1 MGKNKSKTR
10 KRQLSTETGDE
21 QRKKLSLHLQETDP
35 EFYEF
40 LKDEDPDIFTDG
52 TLEGYLDE
60 LNEAELEADEEE
72 MYDKDGNDIED
83 SFFAEDDDSEF
94 EEENAAEDDFE
105 ADVDADQ
112 PFEETV
118 LQKLKDNKMSALR
131 FIVGKFAAAVA
142 EVGVDVSKFAVSGTV
157 NGIEDVNAVLRYC
170 FTLFPSMWINIVK
183 SNATPSKRSRKKG
196 KWRKLFPLVRTYL
209 RLLLRLIP
217 ELQNDDV
224 LAATLAHVLKVIQYY
239 SVLLRTSQMLLRVE
253 TKLISVWTTKEE
265 KCRRLAYDCIEKLVK
280 MLPEDVYEMVFRRM
294 YLAYV
299 RNSKIITYS
308 NWSSV
313 HLMQDCF
320 SSLCAVQ
327 PSITYKNAFLFIRQL
342 AISLRNA
349 YTQNTKK
356 AINSVHS
363 WHFVQSIN
371 LWCHVLVQHPN
382 QRIWHPL
389 RYPVV
394 QVSFG
399 CMRLLPSAKCL
410 PLIFLI
416 TRSLLKLSENCKQF
430 IPVHLTLIKILQMV
444 DLDGKVKRSSLKPI
458 DFDCT
463 LKVSSSQILE
473 SGFKV
478 AVMENFIELL
488 LKFFHLHR
496 FNVAF
501 PELIFIPLQRLNK
514 YVKKCRCAEFSMQI
528 KDLCGV
534 LRKQSAF
541 IVERRRGALTRFA
554 KKPAS
559 ELIIADK
566 GQSPLELHFCKF
578 NAIKQR
584 EKDIKN
590 FISNE
595 EEVAENDLKRAT
607 KVKAV
612 KKQKMNDENQKQ
624 SNKKTNENKFSKMH
638 NNSVGNNHSNEDLL
652 IRIKEMTLTE
662 ELLTLFSKA
671 NELEEQSIVIHEM
684 RKITE
689 ITEREKLCSRLE
701 TYFQSCNENVNVVL
715 FGSSVNGFGWQNS
728 DVDMTVFYRN
738 TPTESKEV
746 VDSPGSPVEQFYK
759 LLQKWP
765 GLEGKAHL
773 VQSKRCPLI
782 HFHCNGNYRCELSLN
797 NMHSVRTTRWLRQFA
812 DTYGEWLPRLASL
825 IRFWISEFMDS
836 KEENFNSYPL
846 LLILITFLRQSGYIP
861 CKSDFSEDEMS
872 QLTLQQ
878 QNNCKKV
885 PSVSRLFA
893 KFVCFLHQLP
903 FTLRDVVF
911 QPRRADVVSS
921 MEFLAESSQL
931 AIDKS
936 VDNLFKF
943 SHVNVQDPLDCTHN
957 PAASIRRNAAFLFRI
972 FVERTWRMV
981 VKSVLSDGG
990 SKLALCPR
998 LFSIHPEGEAEEEDE
1013 KDDDD
1018 GSNDGTMDFREM
1030 DRSIECIGKY
1040 RVLIKPNAFIYDCL
1054 QREMVEKRLVVDSG
1068 ESFRLFFHLSLR
1080 TVLYTL
1086 KEIYLFN
1093 VDTVKATGDLN
1104 DQLNAALADPSNCPQ
1119 RFSVGAFEFHCRS
1132 TASTWIHRGSVAKR
1146 LCFHC
1151 PESKFPHNCEVCIS
1165 KALIDDTDSSSFL
1178 LKLAG
1183 LLVNN
1188 KHRLYVELRMDSE
1201 YRMDLGDFCKSFSEM
1216 LVRMQNHCFEYF
1228 TSTSTSNN
1236 DTDHQAQS
1244 AVL

>member
-1 MGKNKSKTR
+1 MCFIIV
-10 KRQLSTETGDE
+10 RQA
-21 QRKKLSLHLQETDP
+21 KW
-35 EFYEF
+35 
-40 LKDEDPDIFTDG
+40 
-52 TLEGYLDE
+52 
-60 LNEAELEADEEE
+60 EE
-72 MYDKDGNDIED
+72 M
-83 SFFAEDDDSEF
+83 
-94 EEENAAEDDFE
+94 
-105 ADVDADQ
+105 
-112 PFEETV
+112 
-118 LQKLKDNKMSALR
+118 
-131 FIVGKFAAAVA
+131 
-142 EVGVDVSKFAVSGTV
+142 
-157 NGIEDVNAVLRYC
+157 
-170 FTLFPSMWINIVK
+170 
-183 SNATPSKRSRKKG
+183 
-196 KWRKLFPLVRTYL
+196 
-209 RLLLRLIP
+209 
-217 ELQNDDV
+217 
-224 LAATLAHVLKVIQYY
+224 
-239 SVLLRTSQMLLRVE
+239 TS
-253 TKLISVWTTKEE
+253 
-265 KCRRLAYDCIEKLVK
+265 
-280 MLPEDVYEMVFRRM
+280 
-294 YLAYV
+294 
-299 RNSKIITYS
+299 
-308 NWSSV
+308 
-313 HLMQDCF
+313 
-320 SSLCAVQ
+320 
-327 PSITYKNAFLFIRQL
+327 
-342 AISLRNA
+342 
-349 YTQNTKK
+349 
-356 AINSVHS
+356 
-363 WHFVQSIN
+363 
-371 LWCHVLVQHPN
+371 
-382 QRIWHPL
+382 
-389 RYPVV
+389 
-394 QVSFG
+394 
-399 CMRLLPSAKCL
+399 
-410 PLIFLI
+410 
-416 TRSLLKLSENCKQF
+416 
-430 IPVHLTLIKILQMV
+430 
-444 DLDGKVKRSSLKPI
+444 
-458 DFDCT
+458 
-463 LKVSSSQILE
+463 
-473 SGFKV
+473 
-478 AVMENFIELL
+478 
-488 LKFFHLHR
+488 
-496 FNVAF
+496 
-501 PELIFIPLQRLNK
+501 
-514 YVKKCRCAEFSMQI
+514 
-528 KDLCGV
+528 
-534 LRKQSAF
+534 
-541 IVERRRGALTRFA
+541 
-554 KKPAS
+554 
-559 ELIIADK
+559 
-566 GQSPLELHFCKF
+566 
-578 NAIKQR
+578 
-584 EKDIKN
+584 
-590 FISNE
+590 
-595 EEVAENDLKRAT
+595 
-607 KVKAV
+607 
-612 KKQKMNDENQKQ
+612 
-624 SNKKTNENKFSKMH
+624 
-638 NNSVGNNHSNEDLL
+638 
-652 IRIKEMTLTE
+652 TE

-728 DVDMTVFYRN
+728 DVDMAVFYRS

-836 KEENFNSYPL
+836 KEEKFNSYPL

-903 FTLRDVVF
+903 LTLRDVVF
-911 QPRRADVVSS
+911 QPRRADIVSS
-921 MEFLAESSQL
+921 MEFLTESSQL
-931 AIDKS
+931 SIDKS

-1018 GSNDGTMDFREM
+1018 GSDDGTMDFREM

-1040 RVLIKPNAFIYDCL
+1040 RVLIKPNAFVYDCL

-1086 KEIYLFN
+1086 EEIYLFK

-1104 DQLNAALADPSNCPQ
+1104 DQLNAALANPSNCPQ

>member
-1 MGKNKSKTR
+1 MEKNKGKTR

-21 QRKKLSLHLQETDP
+21 ERKKLSLHLQETDP

-40 LKDEDPDIFTDG
+40 LKDEDPDIFRDG

-60 LNEAELEADEEE
+60 LNEAELEVDEEE
-72 MYDKDGNDIED
+72 MYDEDGNDIED
-83 SFFAEDDDSEF
+83 SFSAEDEDSEF
-94 EEENAAEDDFE
+94 EDENTAEDDFE
-105 ADVDADQ
+105 ADVDANQ

-118 LQKLKDNKMSALR
+118 LQKLKNDKMSALR

-209 RLLLRLIP
+209 KLLLRLIP
-217 ELQNDDV
+217 ELQNADV
-224 LAATLAHVLKVIQYY
+224 LAATLTHVLKVIQYY
-239 SVLLRTSQMLLRVE
+239 SVLLRTSKMLLR
-253 TKLISVWTTKEE
+253 KLISVWTTKEE
-265 KCRRLAYDCIEKLVK
+265 KCRKLAYDCIEKLVK
-280 MLPEDVYEMVFRRM
+280 MLPEDVYEMRM

-320 SSLCAVQ
+320 SSLCLVQ

-394 QVSFG
+394 QIVAFSKVF
-399 CMRLLPSAKCL
+399 AFDVFDHEK
-410 PLIFLI
+410 FA
-416 TRSLLKLSENCKQF
+416 E
-430 IPVHLTLIKILQMV
+430 
-444 DLDGKVKRSSLKPI
+444 VKRKLQ
-458 DFDCT
+458 T
-463 LKVSSSQILE
+463 ILE

-488 LKFFHLHR
+488 LNFFHLHR

-528 KDLCGV
+528 KDLCEV
-534 LRKQSAF
+534 LRKQSAY
-541 IVERRRGALTRFA
+541 IVERRQGAVTEFA
-554 KKPAS
+554 KKHAL
-559 ELIIADK
+559 ELNIADK

-578 NAIKQR
+578 KAIKQR

-590 FISNE
+590 FIYNE
-595 EEVAENDLKRAT
+595 EDIAENDLKRAT
-607 KVKAV
+607 KVKTV
-612 KKQKMNDENQKQ
+612 KRQKMNDEKQKQ
-624 SNKKTNENKFSKMH
+624 SNKKTSENKFSKMH
-638 NNSVGNNHSNEDLL
+638 NDSVDNKHSNEDLVVDW
-652 IRIKEMTLTE
+652 KEMAPSE
-662 ELLTLFSKA
+662 ELLSLFSKA
-671 NELEEQSIVIHEM
+671 NELEQQSIVIHEM
-684 RKITE
+684 QKITE
-689 ITEREKLCSRLE
+689 ITEREKLCNRLE
-701 TYFQSCNENVNVVL
+701 KYFQRCHENVDVVL

-728 DVDMTVFYRN
+728 DVDMTIFYRS
-738 TPTESKEV
+738 TPTKSKEA
-746 VDSPGSPVEQFYK
+746 VDSSGASIEKFYK

-782 HFHCNGNYRCELSLN
+782 HFRCDGNYKCELSLN
-797 NMHSVRTTRWLRQFA
+797 NIHSVRTTRWLRQFA
-812 DTYGEWLPRLASL
+812 NKYSEWLPRLASL
-825 IRFWISEFMDS
+825 IRFWISEYMNS
-836 KEENFNSYPL
+836 KDEKFNSYPL
-846 LLILITFLRQSGYIP
+846 LLILITFLRQNGYIP
-861 CKSDFSEDEMS
+861 YKCDLSEDEMS
-872 QLTLQQ
+872 ELTLQEE
-878 QNNCKKV
+878 NCKKI

-893 KFVCFLHQLP
+893 KFVYFLDQLP
-903 FTLRDVVF
+903 LTLRDVVF

-921 MEFLAESSQL
+921 MEFLAESSRL
-931 AIDKS
+931 AVDKS

-972 FVERTWRMV
+972 FVQRTWRMV
-981 VKSVLSDGG
+981 VKSVLPDSG
-990 SKLALCPR
+990 SKLALYPE
-998 LFSIHPEGEAEEEDE
+998 LFSIHPAGEAEDDDN
-1013 KDDDD
+1013 DDDD
-1018 GSNDGTMDFREM
+1018 DEGSGDETKDFREM
-1030 DRSIECIGKY
+1030 DRSIECVGKY

-1054 QREMVEKRLVVDSG
+1054 QREMIEKCLFSDSG
-1068 ESFRLFFHLSLR
+1068 ESFRLFFHYTLR
-1080 TVLYTL
+1080 TILYTL

-1093 VDTVKATGDLN
+1093 MDNAKATGDLN
-1104 DQLNAALADPSNCPQ
+1104 DQLNAVLVNFSNCPK
-1119 RFSVGAFEFHCRS
+1119 RFNVGAFELHCQS

-1146 LCFHC
+1146 LCLHC

-1165 KALIDDTDSSSFL
+1165 KALFDVTDSSPFL
-1178 LKLAG
+1178 LKLVG

-1188 KHRLYVELRMDSE
+1188 KDRLYLELKMDSE
-1201 YRMDLGDFCKSFSEM
+1201 YKMDLGDFCKSFSEM
-1216 LVRMQNHCFEYF
+1216 LVRMQNHCFEHF
-1228 TSTSTSNN
+1228 SSTSISNN

>member
-1 MGKNKSKTR
+1 MEKNKSKTR
-10 KRQLSTETGDE
+10 KRQLSTETSDE

-60 LNEAELEADEEE
+60 LNEAGLEEE
-72 MYDKDGNDIED
+72 MYDEDGNDTED
-83 SFFAEDDDSEF
+83 SFSADDDDSEF
-94 EEENAAEDDFE
+94 GDENTAEDDFE
-105 ADVDADQ
+105 ADVDDNQ

-118 LQKLKDNKMSALR
+118 LHKLKNDKISALR

-157 NGIEDVNAVLRYC
+157 NGIEDVNAILRYC

-183 SNATPSKRSRKKG
+183 SNAIPSKRSRKKG

-209 RLLLRLIP
+209 KLLLRLIP
-217 ELQNDDV
+217 ELQNADV
-224 LAATLAHVLKVIQYY
+224 LAATLTHVLKVIQYY
-239 SVLLRTSQMLLRVE
+239 SVLLRTSKMLLR
-253 TKLISVWTTKEE
+253 KLISVWTTKEE

-320 SSLCAVQ
+320 SSLCLVQ

-410 PLIFLI
+410 PLMFLI
-416 TRSLLKLSENCKQF
+416 TKSLLKLSEHCKQF

-463 LKVSSSQILE
+463 LKVSSSQMLE

-478 AVMENFIELL
+478 AVMENLIELL
-488 LKFFHLHR
+488 LNFFHLHR

-501 PELIFIPLQRLNK
+501 PELIFIPMQRLNK

-528 KDLCGV
+528 KDLCEV

-541 IVERRRGALTRFA
+541 IVERRRGAMTEFA
-554 KKPAS
+554 KMNSGTS
-559 ELIIADK
+559 ELNIAVK

-578 NAIKQR
+578 KAIKER

-590 FISNE
+590 FIYNE
-595 EEVAENDLKRAT
+595 EDITENDLKRAT
-607 KVKAV
+607 KVKTV
-612 KKQKMNDENQKQ
+612 KIQKMNNEKQKQ
-624 SNKKTNENKFSKMH
+624 NNKKTSENKFSKMH
-638 NNSVGNNHSNEDLL
+638 NDSVDNKHSNEDLVVDW
-652 IRIKEMTLTE
+652 KEMAPSE
-662 ELLTLFSKA
+662 ELLNLFSKA
-671 NELEEQSIVIHEM
+671 NELEQQSIVIHEM
-684 RKITE
+684 QKIRE
-689 ITEREKLCSRLE
+689 ITEREKLCSCLE
-701 TYFQSCNENVNVVL
+701 EYFQRCNENVDVVL

-728 DVDMTVFYRN
+728 DVDMTVFYRS
-738 TPTESKEV
+738 TPTKGKEV
-746 VDSPGSPVEQFYK
+746 VDSPGAPIEKFYK

-782 HFHCNGNYRCELSLN
+782 HFRCDGNYRCELSLN
-797 NMHSVRTTRWLRQFA
+797 NIHSVRTTQWLRQFA
-812 DTYGEWLPRLASL
+812 DTYSEWLPRLASL
-825 IRFWISEFMDS
+825 IRFWISEYMNS
-836 KEENFNSYPL
+836 KDEKFNSYPL
-846 LLILITFLRQSGYIP
+846 LLMLITFLRQSGYIP
-861 CKSDFSEDEMS
+861 YKCDLFEDEMS
-872 QLTLQQ
+872 ELTLQEE
-878 QNNCKKV
+878 NCKKI

-893 KFVCFLHQLP
+893 KFVCFLDQLP
-903 FTLRDVVF
+903 WTLRDVVF
-911 QPRRADVVSS
+911 QPRRADVVPS
-921 MEFLAESSQL
+921 MEFLAESSRL
-931 AIDKS
+931 AVDKS
-936 VDNLFKF
+936 VDYNLFKF

-957 PAASIRRNAAFLFRI
+957 PAGSIRRNAAFLFRI
-972 FVERTWRMV
+972 FVQRTWRMV
-981 VKSVLSDGG
+981 MKSVLPDNG

-998 LFSIHPEGEAEEEDE
+998 LFSIPPADEAEDDNDD
-1013 KDDDD
+1013 DDDD
-1018 GSNDGTMDFREM
+1018 GSGDETMDFREM
-1030 DRSIECIGKY
+1030 DRSIECVGKY

-1054 QREMVEKRLVVDSG
+1054 QREMIEKCLFVDTG
-1068 ESFRLFFHLSLR
+1068 ESFRLFFHHTLR
-1080 TVLYTL
+1080 TILYTL

-1093 VDTVKATGDLN
+1093 MDSATATGDLN
-1104 DQLNAALADPSNCPQ
+1104 DQLNAVLANFSNFPQ
-1119 RFSVGAFEFHCRS
+1119 RFSVGAFELHCRS

-1146 LCFHC
+1146 FCLHC

-1165 KALIDDTDSSSFL
+1165 KILFDVTGSSPFL
-1178 LKLAG
+1178 LKLVG

-1188 KHRLYVELRMDSE
+1188 KDRLYLELRMDSE
-1201 YRMDLGDFCKSFSEM
+1201 CRMDLGDFCKSFSEM
-1216 LVRMQNHCFEYF
+1216 LVRMQNHCFQHF
-1228 TSTSTSNN
+1228 SSNSTLNN
-1236 DTDHQAQS
+1236 DTDHHQAQG